1 MFEIVFD
8 SIFSIFGSIFDT
20 VTAVFYS
27 VQAALFETL
36 VLPVV
41 RALHLTAFTS
51 AAFDG
56 TELFLLGALQI
67 ALLYAIVRPLEL
79 WRPAEMVEIKQ
90 DRSTD
95 VSYTLLH
102 RLGGFALLSFFMLTP
117 LLDGAEAELRLLG
130 ISRFQ
135 LDALPLLAGSPL
147 LLFLAYVIVLDLVG
161 YWIHRGQHR
170 IHLWWQLHA
179 LHHANR
185 SMSLWSDNRNHLLD
199 DCVLDIIMAIVAWFI
214 GVEPAQFV
222 LLTVVSRGLQSLQ
235 HANVRLPFGWLGER
249 LIVSPSFHRV
259 HHSVHSGYEGKAM
272 GCNFGVLLPW
282 WDSLFGTA
290 KWHNP
295 ALPFE
300 ATGVRDQATEA
311 QTGRNYGVG
320 FWAQQQLG
328 VLRLL
333 GKA

>member
-1 MFEIVFD
+1 MELISIFFNTLHANLFEI
-8 SIFSIFGSIFDT
+8 
-20 VTAVFYS
+20 A
-27 VQAALFETL
+27 

-41 RALHLTAFTS
+41 RALELTAFTS
-51 AAFDG
+51 EAFDG

-67 ALLYAIVRPLEL
+67 ILLYLIVRPLEL
-79 WRPAEMVEIKQ
+79 WRPVEAVEIKQ

-95 VSYTLLH
+95 VIYTLFH
-102 RLGGFALLSFFMLTP
+102 RLGGFALLSFFLITP
-117 LLDGAEAELRLLG
+117 LLDGLETELRLVG
-130 ISRFQ
+130 IAQFQ
-135 LDALPLLAGSPL
+135 LDSLPLLSNSPL
-147 LLFLAYVIVLDLVG
+147 LLFLAYIIVLDFVG

-199 DCVLDIIMAIVAWFI
+199 DVLLDVIMAVLAWFI

-222 LLTVVSRGLQSLQ
+222 LLTVISRGLQSLQ
-235 HANVRLPFGWLGER
+235 HANVRLPYGWLGER
-249 LIVSPSFHRV
+249 LIVSPTFHRV
-259 HHSVHSGYEGKAM
+259 HHSIDSGYEGKAM

-290 KWHNP
+290 KWHDH
-295 ALPFE
+295 ATPFE
-300 ATGVRDQATEA
+300 ATGVRDQATEQQA
-311 QTGRNYGVG
+311 GRNYGVG
-320 FWAQQQLG
+320 FWAQQRLG

-333 GKA
+333 GKV

>member
-1 MFEIVFD
+1 MELISTFFNTLHATLFEI
-8 SIFSIFGSIFDT
+8 
-20 VTAVFYS
+20 A
-27 VQAALFETL
+27 

-41 RALHLTAFTS
+41 RALDLTAFTS
-51 AAFDG
+51 EAFDG

-67 ALLYAIVRPLEL
+67 FLLYLIVRPLEL
-79 WRPAEMVEIKQ
+79 WRPVEAVEIKQ
-90 DRSTD
+90 DRKID
-95 VSYTLLH
+95 VIYTLFH
-102 RLGGFALLSFFMLTP
+102 RLGGFALMSFFLVTP
-117 LLDGAEAELRLLG
+117 LLDGLETELRLVGLAQ
-130 ISRFQ
+130 FQ
-135 LDALPLLAGSPL
+135 LDSLPLLSNAPL
-147 LLFLAYVIVLDLVG
+147 LLFLAYVIVLDFVG

-199 DCVLDIIMAIVAWFI
+199 DCLLEVIMAIVAWFI

-222 LLTVVSRGLQSLQ
+222 LLTIMSRGLQSLQ
-235 HANVRLPFGWLGER
+235 HANVRLPYGWLGER
-249 LIVSPSFHRV
+249 LIVSPTFHRV
-259 HHSVHSGYEGKAM
+259 HHSVDSGYEGKAM

-290 KWHNP
+290 KWHDH

-300 ATGVRDQATEA
+300 PTGVRDQATEKQA
-311 QTGRNYGVG
+311 GRHYGVG
-320 FWAQQQLG
+320 FWAQQRLG
-328 VLRLL
+328 ILRLL

>member
-1 MFEIVFD
+1 MFEFVFD
-8 SIFSIFGSIFDT
+8 FIA
-20 VTAVFYS
+20 AVFYAL
-27 VQAALFETL
+27 QAALFETL

-41 RALHLTAFTS
+41 RALDLTAFTS

-79 WRPAEMVEIKQ
+79 WRPAEALEIKQ

-95 VSYTLLH
+95 VVYTLLH
-102 RLGGFALLSFFMLTP
+102 RLGGFALLSFFILTP
-117 LLDGAEAELRLLG
+117 LLDGAEAALRLLG
-130 ISRFQ
+130 VARFQ
-135 LDALPLLAGSPL
+135 LDAIAVLASSPL

-199 DCVLDIIMAIVAWFI
+199 DFLLDVIMAVVAWFI

-222 LLTVVSRGLQSLQ
+222 LLTILSRGLQSLQ
-235 HANVRLPFGWLGER
+235 HANVRLPYGWLGER
-249 LIVSPSFHRV
+249 LIVSPTFHRV

-282 WDSLFGTA
+282 WDSLFGTS
-290 KWHNP
+290 KWHNH
-295 ALPFE
+295 AQTFE
-300 ATGVRDQATEA
+300 ATGVRDQATEQQA
-311 QTGRNYGVG
+311 GRSYGVG

-328 VLRLL
+328 VLRLI
-333 GKA
+333 GRA